1 MLSYIEGKQFE
12 YPIYFDLE
20 EKSNPQLHTLSKEHL
35 TELCVTFVEILQE
48 HGYYCGIYVNNDWLY
63 NILDTDEIK
72 ARFDIWF
79 ARYPYISNIMWS
91 NSDIEWNIDSYGKQ
105 LGMWQYTEKGYFEEN
120 GKKFDFNYCYK
131 DYPEIMSVEETSAA
145 LGVSTKTV
153 YKMLKNGTIQNMKVG
168 RSYRVP
174 KVHLLSFLKINMA
187 KA

>member
-1 MLSYIEGKQFE
+1 MPFNE
-12 YPIYFDLE
+12 
-20 EKSNPQLHTLSKEHL
+20 
-35 TELCVTFVEILQE
+35 
-48 HGYYCGIYVNNDWLY
+48 IYVT
-63 NILDTDEIK
+63 I
-72 ARFDIWF
+72 F
-79 ARYPYISNIMWS
+79 
-91 NSDIEWNIDSYGKQ
+91 
-105 LGMWQYTEKGYFEEN
+105 
-120 GKKFDFNYCYK
+120 K